1 MRLCFLF
8 VLTFVLSYGM
18 IARNSRLDRDV
29 FPLNLTIDYDMF
41 VSKFILDQDAPT
53 LNFMFG

>member
-1 MRLCFLF
+1 MRLCILF
-8 VLTFVLSYGM
+8 VLNFVLSYGM